1 MSKLKL
7 STREIGN
14 VNVFDLI
21 GEPTQ
26 ETLQD
31 VAWQIQRKIRRHRMQ
46 RVILNLQLLPS
57 IDALGVRKLIA
68 ACIRPQK
75 SLIFGAS
82 STISHFLENT
92 YLPRNIHI
100 CTTEK
105 EVAEDFG
112 PFLLEK
118 EEERAFPRKDDN
130 PLHQSIGEQLER
142 RRSKRMHVVLPID
155 IVFTGEKEA
164 IDFQKKYMNSKV
176 PFKIHNRVKNTIYI
190 SAAEN
195 SREGLRDLL
204 GWLKQNLPKHPSPI
218 ELVRSALNGAYF
230 EKPYE
235 PSIPILNR

>member
-130 PLHQSIGEQLER
+130 PLQQSIGEQLER

-155 IVFTGEKEA
+155 IVFTGDGKNPFTAHALATNISEGGLFAEFLDLGISEKIDEMADIVGMKAQIQIYPSANFTEEYRVDGIVRRKELRKKQLGVA
-164 IDFQKKYMNSKV
+164 IEF
-176 PFKIHNRVKNTIYI
+176 I
-190 SAAEN
+190 
-195 SREGLRDLL
+195 G
-204 GWLKQNLPKHPSPI
+204 
-218 ELVRSALNGAYF
+218 
-230 EKPYE
+230 
-235 PSIPILNR
+235 